1 MRDRLVGRAHTEE
14 EKKKKYSAETT
25 LADVE
30 SMKEVRKRK
39 KKKCLA
45 VPLSEGK
52 AETQEETGG
61 SKDYTKRNSPLRC
74 IDLIG
79 FHARIF
85 EVPAPRITHN
95 RRSHFA
101 LSLSFSP
108 SLSRLSHLFLPHLV
122 TASGVRSCD
131 WHIVLEAL
139 LKWDDVRIT
148 VPNGNCLFV

>member
-14 EKKKKYSAETT
+14 EKKKKKNTVLRPVKST

-30 SMKEVRKRK
+30 SMKEVRKR

-74 IDLIG
+74 IDLTG
-79 FHARIF
+79 FHARTF
-85 EVPAPRITHN
+85 GVPAPRITHN
-95 RRSHFA
+95 RFSHFA
-101 LSLSFSP
+101 LSLSLVFRISSCLT
-108 SLSRLSHLFLPHLV
+108 SLLLLEFGLV
-122 TASGVRSCD
+122 TG
-131 WHIVLEAL
+131 
-139 LKWDDVRIT
+139 T
-148 VPNGNCLFV
+148 LFWRHC

>member
-1 MRDRLVGRAHTEE
+1 
-14 EKKKKYSAETT
+14 
-25 LADVE
+25 
-30 SMKEVRKRK
+30 MKEVRKRK